1 MPTIDKTR
9 ILVDSDIDS
18 IMDDWFERDGETF
31 TKIRKTGRLGWE
43 KTLKEEEPYSAYLL
57 EAPTQEDLIKR
68 AYSLATDMIVVM
80 DLPFKVK
87 VKIST
92 KSDSFTDGKKV
103 FVSTKVF
110 DDKELSVGAK
120 LDVFLGLTIH
130 EGCHCL
136 YTEFPKVSAMDLNR
150 VEQTLFNII
159 EDERIEE
166 ILGDE
171 KPGLANFL
179 EKSKYY
185 FFDQYYLDYVVDKEE
200 AMSPF
205 QRIMNCFLHIIRYPK
220 YLKEKEAIEFGH
232 YLLEVKKVVLPMP
245 KDSVATAKAAKE
257 IFEIIKDFYIDEEK
271 RKEEEKFSA
280 SEESEGEEGDGEMTS
295 PGSGTGERKSKSSKG
310 DDTEDEEE
318 SDDLEEE
325 SDEESYGRGDDD
337 DSESLDDEEE
347 SESGDGDDSE
357 ESSDSGDGESEK
369 ESRRSD
375 EEIVRDAMRKLAEDA
390 EKSISA
396 MKELS
401 RGWKPASTEDEADAV
416 KKRGELLGE
425 ICEGGVELGSSR
437 DSYFSKEVNYE
448 MRYKDSYN
456 RVRKFIPAIAKILK
470 GHCREYKLI
479 HKSMRSGVLD
489 TTKLAEAYQG
499 VPTVYLREGEV
510 KTDKVSVC
518 VLIDE
523 SGSMGGSRITS
534 ARDAAVLINEAVG
547 SVPNVELFIYGH
559 SGDMRYSGATEL
571 FVYREN
577 GYAPKYAL
585 GSCSARRENR
595 DGLAILETA
604 KRVRK
609 QTKNP
614 VLMFILSDGAPCASG
629 YGGASAM
636 EHVRQCV
643 HQVEQMD
650 FHVIQVCINHCY
662 DPAKMFKNFVVLED
676 MSTLAFELAKAIKKV
691 TMQKVKSRVI

>member
-1 MPTIDKTR
+1 MTTIDKTKV
-9 ILVDSDIDS
+9 LVDSDIDS

-150 VEQTLFNII
+150 IEQTLFNII

-185 FFDQYYLDYVVDKEE
+185 FFDQYYLDYVVDKED
-200 AMSPF
+200 AMTPF

-280 SEESEGEEGDGEMTS
+280 SEESEGEEGDGEMAS

-318 SDDLEEE
+318 SDEE
-325 SDEESYGRGDDD
+325 SSGR
-337 DSESLDDEEE
+337 
-347 SESGDGDDSE
+347 GDDSE

-396 MKELS
+396 MKDLS

-437 DSYFSKEVNYE
+437 DSYFSKQVNYE

-523 SGSMGGSRITS
+523 SGSMFGERITS

-559 SGDMRYSGATEL
+559 SGDMRYTGATEL

-585 GSCSARRENR
+585 GSCKARSENR

-636 EHVRQCV
+636 DHVRECV
-643 HQVEQMD
+643 RQVEQLD

-676 MSTLAFELAKAIKKV
+676 MNTLAFELAKAIKKV
-691 TMQKVKSRVI
+691 TMQKVKSRIV

>member
-1 MPTIDKTR
+1 MTTIDKTKV
-9 ILVDSDIDS
+9 LVDSDIDS

-80 DLPFKVK
+80 DLPFRVK

-136 YTEFPKVSAMDLNR
+136 YTDFPKVASMSLNN
-150 VEQTLFNII
+150 VERTLFNII

-185 FFDQYYLDYVVDKEE
+185 FFDQYYLDYVVDKED
-200 AMSPF
+200 AMTPF

-232 YLLEVKKVVLPMP
+232 YLLAVKKVVLPMP
-245 KDSVATAKAAKE
+245 KDSVATAKVAKE

-280 SEESEGEEGDGEMTS
+280 SEGEEGDGEMTS
-295 PGSGTGERKSKSSKG
+295 LGSGTGERKSKPSKG
-310 DDTEDEEE
+310 DDTEDEVDA
-318 SDDLEEE
+318 DDLEEE
-325 SDEESYGRGDDD
+325 SDEESSGRDDD
-337 DSESLDDEEE
+337 I
-347 SESGDGDDSE
+347 E
-357 ESSDSGDGESEK
+357 ESSDSGDGASEK

-375 EEIVRDAMRKLAEDA
+375 EEIVRDAMRKLADDA

-396 MKELS
+396 MKDLS

-425 ICEGGVELGSSR
+425 ICEGGVALGSAKDSFFSR
-437 DSYFSKEVNYE
+437 VENCE
-448 MRYKDSYN
+448 ILYKDSYN

-470 GHCREYKLI
+470 GHCREYRLV

-523 SGSMGGSRITS
+523 SGSMRGERITS

-559 SGDMRYSGATEL
+559 SGDMRYTGATEL

-585 GSCSARRENR
+585 GSCKARSENR

-636 EHVRQCV
+636 EHVRECV
-643 HQVEQMD
+643 HQVEQLD

-662 DPAKMFKNFVVLED
+662 DPARMFKNFVVLED

>member
-280 SEESEGEEGDGEMTS
+280 SEESE
-295 PGSGTGERKSKSSKG
+295 
-310 DDTEDEEE
+310 
-318 SDDLEEE
+318 
-325 SDEESYGRGDDD
+325 
-337 DSESLDDEEE
+337 
-347 SESGDGDDSE
+347 SGDGDDSE
-357 ESSDSGDGESEK
+357 ESSDSGDGASEK

-396 MKELS
+396 MKDLS

-437 DSYFSKEVNYE
+437 DSYFSKGVNYE
-448 MRYKDSYN
+448 MRYKESYN

-470 GHCREYKLI
+470 GHCREYRLV

-585 GSCSARRENR
+585 GSCSARSENR

>member
-1 MPTIDKTR
+1 MATIDKTKV
-9 ILVDSDIDS
+9 LVDSDIDS

-232 YLLEVKKVVLPMP
+232 YLLAVKKVVLPMP
-245 KDSVATAKAAKE
+245 KDSVATAKVAKE

-280 SEESEGEEGDGEMTS
+280 S
-295 PGSGTGERKSKSSKG
+295 
-310 DDTEDEEE
+310 
-318 SDDLEEE
+318 
-325 SDEESYGRGDDD
+325 
-337 DSESLDDEEE
+337 EE

-396 MKELS
+396 MKDLS
-401 RGWKPASTEDEADAV
+401 RGWESASTEDEADAV
-416 KKRGELLGE
+416 KKCGELLGE

-437 DSYFSKEVNYE
+437 DSYFSKQVNYE

-470 GHCREYKLI
+470 GHCREYRLV

-585 GSCSARRENR
+585 GSCEARRENR

-691 TMQKVKSRVI
+691 TMQKVKSRII

>member
-1 MPTIDKTR
+1 MATIDKTKV
-9 ILVDSDIDS
+9 LVDSDIDS
-18 IMDDWFERDGETF
+18 IMDDWFERDGKTF

-136 YTEFPKVSAMDLNR
+136 YTDFPKVASMSLNN
-150 VEQTLFNII
+150 VERTLFNII

-185 FFDQYYLDYVVDKEE
+185 FFDQYYLDYVVDKED
-200 AMSPF
+200 AMTPF

-232 YLLEVKKVVLPMP
+232 YLLEVKKVMLPMP
-245 KDSVATAKAAKE
+245 KDSVAAAKVAKE

-280 SEESEGEEGDGEMTS
+280 PEKSEGEEGDGEMTS
-295 PGSGTGERKSKSSKG
+295 PGSGTDDRKSDSSKG
-310 DDTEDEEE
+310 GDAEDGADEDDDIEEDT
-318 SDDLEEE
+318 
-325 SDEESYGRGDDD
+325 DEESSDRDDD
-337 DSESLDDEEE
+337 DSESEE
-347 SESGDGDDSE
+347 SSEKGDGDI
-357 ESSDSGDGESEK
+357 EK

-390 EKSISA
+390 GKSISV
-396 MKELS
+396 MKDLS
-401 RGWKPASTEDEADAV
+401 GGWKSTSTEDEADAV

-425 ICEGGVELGSSR
+425 ICEGGVELGSAKDSFFSR
-437 DSYFSKEVNYE
+437 AGNLEIS
-448 MRYKDSYN
+448 YKDSYN
-456 RVRKFIPAIAKILK
+456 RIRKFIPAIAKILK
-470 GHCREYKLI
+470 GHCREYRLV

-523 SGSMGGSRITS
+523 SGSMFGERITS

-559 SGDMRYSGATEL
+559 SGDMRYDGATEL

-585 GSCSARRENR
+585 GSCKARRENR

-629 YGGASAM
+629 YGGESAM
-636 EHVRQCV
+636 EHVRECV
-643 HQVEQMD
+643 RQVEQLD